1 MPTPNRAL
9 SRDVIDD
16 VRSACQ
22 NSGRATT
29 EQEVRRTLEA
39 LDAQQ
44 LDAVRRLARGGLTAP
59 LGPDALVDVV
69 QGTPVHVASARELGG
84 YYTMKAERDALATV
98 AARTQGLPADD
109 EEFEDEDL
117 DDDYDTDDLDL
128 DEDELVDEWNDDFE
142 DDDEDAERA
151 AADAAAQHAGSS
163 RYADDDDDADEA
175 DEYEPVEE
183 EEVVAAP
190 RKKKRAPATK
200 ETREQEQVLMTLFAY
215 HRDAVRVAQELSIGL
230 QELADRIEELGLRR
244 RIHRLLEQTTDIDV
258 FAPAKLGTSEIT
270 APVVRKRGERV
281 ERPVESEPTPA
292 PTSQDSRPAAHTD
305 PVNAHGTRVYRRSP
319 EPSPA
324 RGAPTS
330 NLAIRR
336 EYVREPRRRAKVPV
350 AAAPPKVRAA
360 KVEAPKT
367 PAKLPFSELQA
378 SSGKATL
385 EKLLAD
391 EKANPRVLA
400 AKLAERYEG
409 ASETRPLN
417 DSDLRALLKAHGLI
431 ERFEQLEVANTR
443 FLIGFH
449 QGARTKLANALLL
462 GADELDA
469 GLARIGLGEE
479 LARVRADRSKLE
491 LGRKRIQDRISQVL
505 TRAPYLDDLGVLPV
519 IDREVQEEL
528 AALFARLGDAEAVRA
543 ELGMEPN
550 PFAKLLRRYE
560 GADWLPKA

>member
-16 VRSACQ
+16 VRTACQ

-29 EQEVRRTLEA
+29 EAEVRRTLEP

-84 YYTMKAERDALATV
+84 YYAMKAERDALATV
-98 AARTQGLPADD
+98 AARTQGLSAPATADD
-109 EEFEDEDL
+109 EEELDEDDF
-117 DDDYDTDDLDL
+117 DDEDLDL
-128 DEDELVDEWNDDFE
+128 DEDELVDAWSDDFD

-151 AADAAAQHAGSS
+151 AADAAAQHAGNDFS
-163 RYADDDDDADEA
+163 DDEAEEA
-175 DEYEPVEE
+175 DEYEPIEE
-183 EEVVAAP
+183 EEKQAP
-190 RKKKRAPATK
+190 RKKKRTPPTK
-200 ETREQEQVLMTLFAY
+200 ESREQEQILMTLFAY
-215 HRDAVRVAQELSIGL
+215 HRDAVRVAQELGIGL

-258 FAPAKLGTSEIT
+258 FAPSRVTPSVESP
-270 APVVRKRGERV
+270 APVVRKRGERP
-281 ERPVESEPTPA
+281 ERPTESEETPTAAQP
-292 PTSQDSRPAAHTD
+292 SSGPAAQTD

-319 EPSPA
+319 DQVPG
-324 RGAPTS
+324 RGAPPS
-330 NLAIRR
+330 GLAVRR
-336 EYVREPRRRAKVPV
+336 EYVREPRRRARPPE
-350 AAAPPKVRAA
+350 AAPARRIP
-360 KVEAPKT
+360 KVEAPKA
-367 PAKLPFSELQA
+367 PARQPFSELQA
-378 SSGKATL
+378 ASGKATL
-385 EKLLAD
+385 ERLLAD
-391 EKANPRVLA
+391 EKANVRALA

-409 ASETRPLN
+409 ASSSRPLN
-417 DSDLRALLKAHGLI
+417 DTDLRALLKAHGLA
-431 ERFEQLEVANTR
+431 ERFEQLETANTR

-462 GADELDA
+462 SADELDPW
-469 GLARIGLGEE
+469 LSRIGLAEE
-479 LARVRADRSKLE
+479 LARVRAERSRLE
-491 LGRKRIQDRISQVL
+491 LGRKRIQDRIAQVL

-560 GADWLPKA
+560 GADWVPKA